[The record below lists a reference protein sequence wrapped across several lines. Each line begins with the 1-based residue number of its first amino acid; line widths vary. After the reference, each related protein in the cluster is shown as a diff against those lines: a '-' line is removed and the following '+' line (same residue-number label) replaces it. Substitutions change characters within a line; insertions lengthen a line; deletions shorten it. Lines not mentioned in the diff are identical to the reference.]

1 MVDAPCSKCVS
12 SDVCKYKDKF
22 CEAKNAL
29 DDTVAKYD
37 NFMSAFISC
46 RYYRNHE
53 YSTKTFN
60 DKVLL

>member
-1 MVDAPCSKCVS
+1 MANDSCSKCIS

-46 RYYRNHE
+46 RYYRNQG
-53 YSTKTFN
+53 YATKTFN